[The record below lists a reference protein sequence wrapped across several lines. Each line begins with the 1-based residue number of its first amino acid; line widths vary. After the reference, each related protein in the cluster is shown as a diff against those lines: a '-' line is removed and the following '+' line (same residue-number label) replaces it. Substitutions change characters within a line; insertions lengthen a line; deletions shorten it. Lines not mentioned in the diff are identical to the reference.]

1 MGKSDIR
8 DAVEDET
15 DKKGDESKREK
26 RIDLSLTQVMGSA
39 VATVVAAFLA
49 GQLGVYG
56 TFIGAGVVSLVAT
69 SGGPIFQHLFRRTGE
84 QIKEA
89 TVQAKPRTRQLP
101 VQDPAPTWKDRQPDD
116 DATRIMPQG
125 AAPAPDQVQPPE
137 QLRPPDQVQMLDTS
151 EVTRMLPHAHT
162 RAGEYAGHRE
172 DDATT
177 VLRAADPR
185 KGQHGEYEEDEEFTD
200 ATTHGT
206 KWRGWKR
213 TLLPAVLVFVI
224 AIGGITL
231 YEALAGHNVSGGKGT
246 SISDV
251 FRPSGSS
258 GGDEPDTPAT
268 TPSPGQSESGDGD
281 GDGASGGQDQ
291 DGGRSADP
299 DRSGSGEKGDQGTSS
314 GDSGRGST
322 PTPDPGKQKP
332 SGDPTGQPTDQPTQ
346 PGETGDGQG
355 GSDQDGAGGAGGGGR
370 QQAPQQKPDP
380 GQS

>member
-8 DAVEDET
+8 DTVEEET
-15 DKKGDESKREK
+15 DKKGDEGKREK

-56 TFIGAGVVSLVAT
+56 TFIGAGVVSLMAT

-89 TVQAKPRTRQLP
+89 TVQAKPRTRRLP

-125 AAPAPDQVQPPE
+125 AAPAPDEV
-137 QLRPPDQVQMLDTS
+137 RPPDQVQMLDTS
-151 EVTRMLPHAHT
+151 EVTRMLPQAHT

-185 KGQHGEYEEDEEFTD
+185 PGQYGEHGEYGQLEEDDEFTR

-213 TLLPAVLVFVI
+213 TLLPALLVFVI

-231 YEALAGHNVSGGKGT
+231 YEAIAGHNVSGGKGT

-251 FRPSGSS
+251 FRPAGSS
-258 GGDEPDTPAT
+258 GGDSPDTTDT
-268 TPSPGQSESGDGD
+268 TPSPGQSDDGDGD
-281 GDGASGGQDQ
+281 GDGSSGGQHQ
-291 DGGRSADP
+291 DGGQSADP
-299 DRSGSGEKGDQGTSS
+299 DRSGSGEKGERGTGS
-314 GDSGRGST
+314 GDSDSGST
-322 PTPDPGKQKP
+322 PTPDPGKQRP
-332 SGDPTGQPTDQPTQ
+332 SDQPTDQPSEQ
-346 PGETGDGQG
+346 PTDPGGTGDGQD
-355 GSDQDGAGGAGGGGR
+355 GSGQDGTGAGAGGR
-370 QQAPQQKPDP
+370 QQAPQQQPDP